1 MDIIGILKDY
11 PLCHRCFGR
20 LCGKVLHTSNY
31 ERGKSIKMA
40 KAMELESKLYS
51 LMEKYDDG
59 NNEDIDKDNDDYK
72 DNNNDKDNDT
82 NHNLDACNNNKG
94 NDMDKILQKIKE
106 DLYYIHRSGLLEIKG
121 INGEEEYSTNENME
135 INCPWCKS
143 IFNEKNLNDI
153 LEGALSLLKD
163 YQYDSFLVGTILP
176 KDIKKLEE
184 EIRTPYMESIRQEF
198 NRVMGRLL
206 VENTGKI
213 VDKQNPDIVIKI
225 NPYNKKIELQ
235 VNSIFIKGR
244 YRKLIRGIPQT
255 KWPCNHC
262 RGKGCENCNYT
273 GKRYNTSVEEII
285 AEPFMEVFKGK
296 DESFHGA
303 GREDIDV
310 RMLGKG
316 RPFVLQIKEPKI
328 RKANLEEIKEKI
340 NRSGSVEVLN
350 LEYGIKRDVVF
361 FKNEPHRKTYLA
373 VVECEEEVSNEE
385 LLKVVKNL
393 ENSSID
399 QRTPLRVSHRRADLI
414 RVRRVYDVEVNRI
427 DPKTF
432 ELKIYCDGGL
442 YIKELISGDE
452 NRTLPSVS
460 EILNKKCKC
469 KTLDVL
475 EVHDEDV

>member
-20 LCGKVLHTSNY
+20 LYGKLLHASNY

-59 NNEDIDKDNDDYK
+59 NNEEIV
-72 DNNNDKDNDT
+72 KDNDT
-82 NHNLDACNNNKG
+82 NHNSDAYNNNKE
-94 NDMDKILQKIKE
+94 NHIDELLLKIKE
-106 DLYYIHRSGLLEIKG
+106 DLYYIRRSGLLEIKG
-121 INGEEEYSTNENME
+121 ISEEECPINENME
-135 INCPWCKS
+135 KNCPWCRS
-143 IFNEKNLNDI
+143 IFNEKNLKDI
-153 LEGALSLLKD
+153 LERALDLLKD
-163 YQYDSFLVGTILP
+163 YQYDTFLVGTTLP

-184 EIRTPYMESIRQEF
+184 EIKTPHMESIRQEF

-255 KWPCNHC
+255 KWPCNYC
-262 RGKGCENCNYT
+262 RGKGCERCNYT

-310 RMLGKG
+310 RMLGRG
-316 RPFVLQIKEPKI
+316 RPFVLQIKEPKV
-328 RKANLEEIKEKI
+328 RKANLKEIKEKI

-350 LEYGIKRDVVF
+350 LEYGNKGDVVF

-373 VVECEEEVSNEE
+373 VVECEEELSDEE
-385 LLKVVKNL
+385 LSKVVENL
-393 ENSSID
+393 ENSTIH

-427 DPKTF
+427 DAKTF
-432 ELKIYCDGGL
+432 ELKIHCDGGL

>member
-1 MDIIGILKDY
+1 
-11 PLCHRCFGR
+11 
-20 LCGKVLHTSNY
+20 
-31 ERGKSIKMA
+31 
-40 KAMELESKLYS
+40 
-51 LMEKYDDG
+51 MEKHDDG
-59 NNEDIDKDNDDYK
+59 NNEDIDKDND
-72 DNNNDKDNDT
+72 T
-82 NHNLDACNNNKG
+82 NHNLDAYNNNKE
-94 NDMDKILQKIKE
+94 NHIDELLLKIKE
-106 DLYYIHRSGLLEIKG
+106 DLFYIRRSGLLEIKG
-121 INGEEEYSTNENME
+121 INGEEEYSANENME

-153 LEGALSLLKD
+153 LERILSLLKD
-163 YQYDSFLVGTILP
+163 YQYDTFLVGTILP

-184 EIRTPYMESIRQEF
+184 EIKTLHMESIRQEF
-198 NRVMGRLL
+198 NMVMGRLL

-262 RGKGCENCNYT
+262 RGKGCERCNYT

-316 RPFVLQIKEPKI
+316 RPFVLQIKEPKV

-350 LEYGIKRDVVF
+350 LEYGSKEDVVF

-373 VVECEEEVSNEE
+373 VVECEEELSDEE
-385 LLKVVKNL
+385 LLKVVENL
-393 ENSSID
+393 ENSTIN
-399 QRTPLRVSHRRADLI
+399 QRTPLRVSHRRADLV

-427 DPKTF
+427 DAKTF
-432 ELKIYCDGGL
+432 ELKIHCDGGL

-469 KTLDVL
+469 KTLDVP

>member
-1 MDIIGILKDY
+1 MFGGIPMDIIRILKDY

-20 LCGKVLHTSNY
+20 LYGKLLHTSNY

-51 LMEKYDDG
+51 LMEKYD
-59 NNEDIDKDNDDYK
+59 NNNDMNKDNDDAA
-72 DNNNDKDNDT
+72 DADPNLDSHNNNEEKDIVKK
-82 NHNLDACNNNKG
+82 L
-94 NDMDKILQKIKE
+94 LKIKE
-106 DLYYIHRSGLLEIKG
+106 DLYYIRRSGLLEIKG
-121 INGEEEYSTNENME
+121 ISEEEYPINESIE
-135 INCPWCKS
+135 KNCPWCRS
-143 IFNEKNLNDI
+143 IFNEKNLKEI
-153 LEGALSLLKD
+153 LERVLCLLKD
-163 YQYDSFLVGTILP
+163 YQYDTFLVGTILP
-176 KDIKKLEE
+176 KDIKKLED
-184 EIRTPYMESIRQEF
+184 EIKTPYMESIRQEF

-206 VENTGKI
+206 LENIAKI

-262 RGKGCENCNYT
+262 RGKGCERCNYT

-340 NRSGSVEVLN
+340 NRSGNVEVLN
-350 LEYGIKRDVVF
+350 LEYGNKGDVVF

-373 VVECEEEVSNEE
+373 VVECEEELSDEE
-385 LLKVVKNL
+385 LLKVVEKLKNSTI
-393 ENSSID
+393 N
-399 QRTPLRVSHRRADLI
+399 QRTPLRVAHRRADLI
-414 RVRRVYDVEVNRI
+414 RVRKVYDVKVNRI
-427 DPKTF
+427 DAKTF
-432 ELKIYCDGGL
+432 ELNIHCDGGL

-452 NRTLPSVS
+452 NRTSPSVS

-475 EVHDEDV
+475 EVHD